1 MFLHLFHYYILRNI
15 FFRKIKIIFKKFFS
29 AHFLTKKIRP
39 QNGHFFRKK
48 NYNLIFFMFLHL
60 FHYYILRNIFFE
72 KLKSFLKIFFQ
83 PIF

>member
-15 FFRKIKIIFKKFFS
+15 FFEKLKSFLKNFFS